1 MPCTSNQGH
10 PSVIRITLSYLFRVS
25 AALEPIISLKV
36 GDSYP
41 LTFMKI
47 FEAHTEIDAFLNNSV
62 FAATLRSCRNS
73 DNLLI
78 NGLIAIM
85 QNKKFDRELDFHE
98 IYPVTTQAPQ
108 FKTELL
114 AELGVLPAYFVSQKE
129 SFDTITLL
137 DDGVKLFPSELS
149 NKVPEALFDIA
160 EAGKALA
167 YEIPTACGFHIF
179 RATES
184 VLRKYYSHSTGGSPP
199 PKVRNIGVYVRMLR
213 AQNCGDEIVLATLQQ
228 LARLHRNPLIHPE
241 AVLTMDEAIATLGI
255 ARSVVTAM
263 LKILPV
269 VLPTTGAA

>member
-1 MPCTSNQGH
+1 
-10 PSVIRITLSYLFRVS
+10 
-25 AALEPIISLKV
+25 
-36 GDSYP
+36 
-41 LTFMKI
+41 MKI

-160 EAGKALA
+160 EAGKALVDW
-167 YEIPTACGFHIF
+167 
-179 RATES
+179 R
-184 VLRKYYSHSTGGSPP
+184 
-199 PKVRNIGVYVRMLR
+199 
-213 AQNCGDEIVLATLQQ
+213 
-228 LARLHRNPLIHPE
+228 
-241 AVLTMDEAIATLGI
+241 
-255 ARSVVTAM
+255 
-263 LKILPV
+263 
-269 VLPTTGAA
+269 